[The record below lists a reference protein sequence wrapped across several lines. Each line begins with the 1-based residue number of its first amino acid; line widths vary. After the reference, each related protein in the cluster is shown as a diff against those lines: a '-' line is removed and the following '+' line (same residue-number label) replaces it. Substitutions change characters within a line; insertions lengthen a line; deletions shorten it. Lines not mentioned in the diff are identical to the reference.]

1 MKNWVA
7 EGVAPDSH
15 ETIGKHQKLINWVRD
30 DKIVKFG
37 KGYGNKVDLKS
48 EL

>member
-1 MKNWVA
+1 MF
-7 EGVAPDSH
+7 
-15 ETIGKHQKLINWVRD
+15 GKHQKLINWVRD